1 MTAPAMAPGSSLWQR
16 ALDNRRAAVITH
28 GCLLVMT
35 VAMFALLWWTPLYI
49 AVIPGALLHHRIGIL
64 VHEYI
69 HGIPFRRYRNNLVV
83 TTFYDGLLLSFGFVE
98 LFRATHLAHHK
109 WLNTERDPAHQ
120 TSIPTGGPRS
130 PVLRALWAL
139 EAPQHVGYMRDAL
152 TGKVPIVRPRL
163 LVAGF
168 AQSIAWTAL
177 WLALGRADVVL
188 GLVVLAA
195 VTTLLSSSLRG
206 AIEHHDAPGTERAT
220 NEYRTVLPLFNMN
233 RHAHHHA
240 SPTTPWY
247 RLEFQTASPLP
258 RRAFVTHWVRVYVTR
273 RFKMLGPE
281 TALPPSPGT

>member
-1 MTAPAMAPGSSLWQR
+1 MTAAAASTWQR
-16 ALDNRRAAVITH
+16 ALETRQAALITH
-28 GCLLVMT
+28 LCLLAMT
-35 VAMFALLWWTPLYI
+35 AAMFALLWWTPLVVAI
-49 AVIPGALLHHRIGIL
+49 LPGALLHHRIGIL

-69 HGIPFRRYRNNLVV
+69 HGIPFRRYRNNLIV

-109 WLNTERDPAHQ
+109 WLNTERDPAHSA
-120 TSIPTGGPRS
+120 TAPTGGPRS

-139 EAPQHVGYMRDAL
+139 EAPQHLGYMRDAIA
-152 TGKVPIVRPRL
+152 GRVPIVRPRL
-163 LVAGF
+163 ILAGVVQSVA
-168 AQSIAWTAL
+168 WCAL
-177 WLALGRADVVL
+177 WLWLGRGDIIV

-195 VTTLLSSSLRG
+195 ITTLLSSSLRG

-247 RLEFQTASPLP
+247 RLKFQTASPLP

-273 RFKMLGPE
+273 QFKMLGPE
-281 TALPPSPGT
+281 RSQ